1 MIAIFRFVYVAGFV
15 GGVWLAFTE
24 GFWTGAALFLTV
36 GVTLWVT
43 LTLGEAFQRLTTAL
57 SRSSEPQQHVHVY
70 VEPHPDPTRPT
81 WDEQPLIFINKN
93 GGSNGQNYN

>member
-1 MIAIFRFVYVAGFV
+1 VLAFFRFVYVAAFC
-15 GGVWLAFTE
+15 GGVVLAFTK
-24 GFWTGAALFLTV
+24 GFWTGLAAFLAA
-36 GVTLWVT
+36 GSMIWVA
-43 LTLGEAFQRLTTAL
+43 LTLIEAFQRLTTAL

-70 VEPHPDPTRPT
+70 VEPHPDPTRPG